1 MTNNTSN
8 KVIYLKS
15 LVKNYKPKVDTFP
28 KDILK
33 ELEELGIDLIKGKK
47 PVNQKADKH
56 AGRDFILR
64 HTEEFLQHAVDYS
77 MMDRFKEVWGSPK
90 DLA

>member
-1 MTNNTSN
+1 MEH

-15 LVKNYKPKVDTFP
+15 LFKKFKPKAETFP

-33 ELEELGIDLIKGKK
+33 ELAGLDVDLEASPKPIDPL
-47 PVNQKADKH
+47 ADKQ
-56 AGRDFILR
+56 AGRDFILK
-64 HTEEFLQHAVDYS
+64 HTEEFLNHAVDYS
-77 MMDRFKEVWGSPK
+77 MMDRMKEVWGKPK

>member
-1 MTNNTSN
+1 MEH

-15 LVKNYKPKVDTFP
+15 LFKKFKPKAETFP

-33 ELEELGIDLIKGKK
+33 ELAGLDVDLEASSKPIDPL
-47 PVNQKADKH
+47 ADKQ
-56 AGRDFILR
+56 AGRDFILK
-64 HTEEFLQHAVDYS
+64 HTEEFLNHAVDYS
-77 MMDRFKEVWGSPK
+77 MMDRMKEVWGKPK

>member
-33 ELEELGIDLIKGKK
+33 ELEELGIDLIRLINSLFGE
-47 PVNQKADKH
+47 Q
-56 AGRDFILR
+56 FIHLLR
-64 HTEEFLQHAVDYS
+64 
-77 MMDRFKEVWGSPK
+77 W
-90 DLA
+90 